1 MRPLRR
7 SPTPDN
13 TMASPGR
20 LLECIFCFYFITHIP
35 VTLAIDLQAL
45 LPRWMFPAALQ
56 GLLRWYAAKFK
67 DPMIMDP
74 PAWFSACIVCE
85 ALLQMPFFPVAAYAF
100 YKGSRSWI
108 RTPAIV
114 YSTHVAT
121 TVISILGHILFNDFS
136 KSTYPGPN
144 TLSERLSLL
153 AIYIPY
159 LLIPVMI
166 LLTMLYSKRYNSFE
180 EKKKQ

>member
-1 MRPLRR
+1 
-7 SPTPDN
+7 
-13 TMASPGR
+13 MASCMR
-20 LLECIFCFYFITHIP
+20 LLEWVFFFYFFTHIP
-35 VTLAIDLQAL
+35 ITLAIDLQAL
-45 LPRWMFPAALQ
+45 LPEWLYPPALQ
-56 GLLRWYAAKFK
+56 GLLKWYAAQFK

-74 PAWFSACIVCE
+74 PAWFNACILCE

-100 YKGSRSWI
+100 YKGSCSWI

-121 TVISILGHILFNDFS
+121 TVISILAHILFNDFS

-153 AIYIPY
+153 AIYAPY
-159 LLIPVMI
+159 LLIPIMI
-166 LLTMLYSKRYNSFE
+166 LLTMLFSKRYNPDE
-180 EKKKQ
+180 EKKRR